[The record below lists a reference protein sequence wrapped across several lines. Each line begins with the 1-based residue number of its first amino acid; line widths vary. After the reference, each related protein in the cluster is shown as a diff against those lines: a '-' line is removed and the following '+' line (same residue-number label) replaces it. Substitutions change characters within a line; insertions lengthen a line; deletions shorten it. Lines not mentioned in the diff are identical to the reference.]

1 MLANSE
7 MFILDILR
15 MKQQMYEQSAI
26 TGKEL
31 EAAKSVK
38 RTERIRKGFA
48 EWPFEGEFWADEL
61 GYYKVDVTA
70 ECPASMRQSVVK

>member
-1 MLANSE
+1 MLTNSE

-15 MKQQMYEQSAI
+15 MKQQMFEQAAL

-31 EAAKSVK
+31 EAAKAVK
-38 RTERIRKGFA
+38 RTERIRKGWQ

-61 GYYKVDVTA
+61 GYYKVDVVPS
-70 ECPASMRQSVVK
+70 CPASMRSSVK